1 MVQWVAFWEYLGQY
15 DARTYPEI
23 LGHRRKKKKGKK
35 KKIVRFPLR
44 AAGGGSER
52 RRTPDCRA
60 HKGKTGSR
68 VWHVLR
74 GFLIT
79 GRCPD
84 DFFAGRTGRERWKGW
99 AGWKGWMAWLL
110 GSVRP
115 VTLRHCLLHT
125 YILLDQWIRCTMYDA
140 ESSMIAS
147 MITTTIATTFPSEP
161 SMDLR
166 CPSHL
171 NTRVPVLVGDLQ

>member
-1 MVQWVAFWEYLGQY
+1 MRGAG
-15 DARTYPEI
+15 
-23 LGHRRKKKKGKK
+23 RRIAAHTK
-35 KKIVRFPLR
+35 VRR
-44 AAGGGSER
+44 AAGFGTFCGVSLSLADAQM
-52 RRTPDCRA
+52 T
-60 HKGKTGSR
+60 
-68 VWHVLR
+68 
-74 GFLIT
+74 
-79 GRCPD
+79 
-84 DFFAGRTGRERWKGW
+84 FFAGRTGRERWKGW